1 MSYGRALQ
9 IALVTAF
16 VLVTLSEV
24 AAQQPTEYLI
34 GPGDMLSV
42 SVWRH
47 PDLERT
53 VVVRSNGMVT
63 FPPIGELMASG
74 LTPTELSREI
84 MQRLRDYTRETT
96 QVTVSMAQ
104 FNSRAIYLTGQVTAP
119 GRYSFER
126 LPDLL
131 QLMSQA
137 GGPLPGADLS
147 NVSIVRPAAGGA
159 EVIKVDVSAYMR
171 GQQTSPLPVLLPGDT
186 VEVPSLVMGSG
197 ALGGGGLVYI
207 LGEVTAPGAYPSTD
221 GLDLL
226 QLIALAGGTT
236 PEARLDDVAVVM
248 DGGTSQVVAKVNLAR
263 VIEDGTASPFVLG
276 PGDRVV
282 IPGSASNLLAQT
294 LGITST
300 VLGYGRDIL
309 SSYLLYLSVE
319 REIDDREAR
328 AAAEAAAAAAAAQ

>member
-1 MSYGRALQ
+1 MSYGRTLQ
-9 IALVTAF
+9 IALAVAVVF
-16 VLVTLSEV
+16 LPLVDA
-24 AAQQPTEYLI
+24 AAQQPSEYVI
-34 GPGDMLSV
+34 GPGDVLSV

-47 PDLERT
+47 PELERS

-63 FPPIGELMASG
+63 FPPVGELMASG
-74 LTPTELSREI
+74 LTPNGLSREI

-119 GRYSFER
+119 GRYGFER

-131 QLMSQA
+131 QLLSQA

-147 NVSIVRPAAGGA
+147 NVSIVRPAVGGA
-159 EVIKVDVSAYMR
+159 EIINVDVSAYMR
-171 GQQTSPLPVLLPGDT
+171 GRVTDPLPTLRPGDT
-186 VEVPSLVMGSG
+186 IEVPSLAFGGSG
-197 ALGGGGLVYI
+197 IAGAGLVYI
-207 LGEVTAPGAYPSTD
+207 LGEVAAPGAYPTSD

-226 QLIALAGGTT
+226 QLLALAGGPT
-236 PEARLDDVAVVM
+236 PQARLDDVAVVM
-248 DGGTSQVVAKVNLAR
+248 DAGTSQVVAKINLEH
-263 VIEDGTASPFVLG
+263 VIGDGTAAPFVLG

-282 IPGSASNLLAQT
+282 VPGTTSSVLAQT

-309 SSYLLYLSVE
+309 SSYLLYLSVD
-319 REIDDREAR
+319 RELADREAR
-328 AAAEAAAAAAAAQ
+328 AAAAAAAAGTP